1 MKPKGLV
8 GRARRNRR
16 SFVTD
21 MNYVNEAR
29 RSTANHEQPDLFLGQ
44 SRQDVNEDTT
54 FPSPSAANHDPVSG
68 A

>member
-29 RSTANHEQPDLFLGQ
+29 PSTANHEQPDLFLGHY
-44 SRQDVNEDTT
+44 RQDENDEA
-54 FPSPSAANHDPVSG
+54 SPSSSAAQHDPVSD